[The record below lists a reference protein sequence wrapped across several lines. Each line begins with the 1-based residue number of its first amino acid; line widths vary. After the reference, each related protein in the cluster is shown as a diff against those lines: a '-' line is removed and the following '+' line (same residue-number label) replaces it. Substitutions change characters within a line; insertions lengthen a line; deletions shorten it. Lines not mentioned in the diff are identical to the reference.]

1 MRKMSDVINIIKEK
15 NVKWGIWISALITT
29 ICYVIISIISMI
41 VGEILFFGVVLFA
54 DLEFLLGSI
63 LGVLNF
69 FRNREPHQEFL
80 KYGIIVGISG
90 GILACVFI
98 SLYQTILVMIS
109 IGGHI
114 IVFFLYVGYTF
125 LSGAVIGLLTGTF
138 LALYYSYKD
147 EKGDTEEKDHLDDKF
162 FNDLIDK

>member
-29 ICYVIISIISMI
+29 ISYVIISIISMI
-41 VGEILFFGVVLFA
+41 VGEILYFGVVLFA

-80 KYGIIVGISG
+80 KYGIIVGVLG
-90 GILACVFI
+90 GVLACVFI
-98 SLYQTILVMIS
+98 SLYQTILVMIAV
-109 IGGHI
+109 GGHI
-114 IVFFLYVGYTF
+114 IIFFLYVGYTF
-125 LSGAVIGLLTGTF
+125 LSGAVIGLLTGAF
-138 LALYYSYKD
+138 LAIYYSYKD
-147 EKGDTEEKDHLDDKF
+147 EKRDTEEKDHLDDKF

>member
-1 MRKMSDVINIIKEK
+1 MRKMSDVINIIREK
-15 NVKWGIWISALITT
+15 NVNESLLISAIVTT
-29 ICYVIISIISMI
+29 VFYVIISIISMA
-41 VGEILFFGVVLFA
+41 VGKLIFRGFYLFA

-63 LGVLNF
+63 IGVIYF
-69 FRNREPHQEFL
+69 FKNREPHQDFL
-80 KYGIIVGISG
+80 KYGITVGILG

-98 SLYQTILVMIS
+98 SLYQTILEMIAV
-109 IGGHI
+109 GRHI
-114 IVFFLYVGYTF
+114 IVFFWYFLYIF
-125 LSGAVIGLLTGTF
+125 LSGAVIGLLTGAF

>member
-1 MRKMSDVINIIKEK
+1 
-15 NVKWGIWISALITT
+15 
-29 ICYVIISIISMI
+29 MI
-41 VGEILFFGVVLFA
+41 VGEIFYFGVVLFA

-63 LGVLNF
+63 FGIVNF
-69 FRNREPHQEFL
+69 FKNREPHQEFI

-98 SLYQTILVMIS
+98 SLYQTILVMITVV
-109 IGGHI
+109 GGHI
-114 IVFFLYVGYTF
+114 FVFFLYLGYTF

-147 EKGDTEEKDHLDDKF
+147 EKGDTEEKELLDDKF

>member
-63 LGVLNF
+63 FGLLNF
-69 FRNREPHQEFL
+69 FRNRKPHQEFL

-98 SLYQTILVMIS
+98 SLYQTILVMIT

-147 EKGDTEEKDHLDDKF
+147 EKGDTEEKDHFDDKF